1 MSSSLILPL
10 TILTVLSFLSLAIGH
25 RAQPCSEEFLKLAQQ
40 KNLSDCKTLR
50 TLGAEFAWSY
60 HSVTN
65 KSIELEIMF
74 RATLPTPQGWMAWG
88 VNPGKRPEMIGTKA
102 IIAIKRSDGT
112 WGMDTHTTSPRRP
125 ENACSPLP
133 SKIAFVTN
141 KSVANMNTM
150 NARIL
155 VLPSDVYKL
164 SWVCN

>member
-1 MSSSLILPL
+1 MQDTEHSGGQI
-10 TILTVLSFLSLAIGH
+10 
-25 RAQPCSEEFLKLAQQ
+25 
-40 KNLSDCKTLR
+40 
-50 TLGAEFAWSY
+50 EFAWSY

-65 KSIELEIMF
+65 ESIVLEIM
-74 RATLPTPQGWMAWG
+74 LIGWA
-88 VNPGKRPEMIGTKA
+88 EMIGTKA

-164 SWVCN
+164 SWVCNWVWPSPGHPRTLRNVDRTWLMKTVAALDSTRIILDRWYPIYF